1 MLTED
6 NSLQKDIV
14 ASFYL
19 QGISV
24 KVYGDLPPAVV
35 RYPALQLGGALSL
48 ARVLFRSLSK
58 S

>member
-24 KVYGDLPPAVV
+24 KVCGDLPPA
-35 RYPALQLGGALSL
+35 GALPCVTT
-48 ARVLFRSLSK
+48 RWRSVTGK
-58 S
+58 SAV